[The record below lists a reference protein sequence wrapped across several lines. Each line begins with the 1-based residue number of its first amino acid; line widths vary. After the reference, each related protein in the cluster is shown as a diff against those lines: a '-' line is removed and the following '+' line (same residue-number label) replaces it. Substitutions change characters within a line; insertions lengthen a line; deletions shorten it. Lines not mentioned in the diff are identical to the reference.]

1 LTHALLWKPFLSFV
15 LGNEAIWLIL
25 WLRDEISQAHARAL
39 LGRVAHLF

>member
-1 LTHALLWKPFLSFV
+1 METIFILRIGM
-15 LGNEAIWLIL
+15 GNEAIWLIL